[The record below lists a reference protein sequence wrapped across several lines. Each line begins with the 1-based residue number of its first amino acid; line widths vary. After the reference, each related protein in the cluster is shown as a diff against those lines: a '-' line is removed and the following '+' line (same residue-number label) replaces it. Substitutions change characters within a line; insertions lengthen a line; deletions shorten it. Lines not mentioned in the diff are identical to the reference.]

1 MDRRKGSTGNDD
13 DQAIAGE
20 SFLSRFHR
28 RKTEARA
35 AERIATTTRL
45 EDPLDPPADTDPRHN
60 SELSAEVPPEKPLTD
75 ADMPPLETL
84 EFGSDFS
91 GFLSPDVSD
100 PVRRAAL
107 RKLFHSSELNIVD
120 GLDDYAEDYATFSPL
135 GAIVTADMRHLIE
148 VEARKK
154 AEDLR
159 QHLLD
164 DQPEP
169 QDGPQ
174 TGAGQQADNDH
185 ADTADTA
192 QPSLAASE
200 NRQPDISGPADG
212 VAGEPTTSDPRGTQS
227 HA

>member
-60 SELSAEVPPEKPLTD
+60 SELSAEAPPEKPLTD

-107 RKLFHSSELNIVD
+107 RKLFHSSELNVID
-120 GLDDYAEDYATFSPL
+120 GLDDYAEDFTSFAAL
-135 GAIVTADMRHLIE
+135 GDLVTAEMRHRIE
-148 VEARKK
+148 VEARKQ
-154 AEDLR
+154 AEAVK
-159 QHLLD
+159 QALLD
-164 DQPEP
+164 DQETPAEDRSGDTEAAAAA
-169 QDGPQ
+169 Q
-174 TGAGQQADNDH
+174 AGF
-185 ADTADTA
+185 
-192 QPSLAASE
+192 
-200 NRQPDISGPADG
+200 
-212 VAGEPTTSDPRGTQS
+212 AGEDGELPTGEPGPT
-227 HA
+227 